1 MISKVNEMRM
11 PTWRSSGLNFVEYNP
26 SIDLKK
32 KYNLLAS
39 DAKGDLDNEFS
50 SKSYGLSKELL
61 KENEEYRNLNIY
73 LEDSK
78 TINLVTDNENN
89 QLVSKIDIE
98 AKAGNKNYYLINFFS
113 KDRSEDLMINSL
125 IRIVVEKNA
134 KAKLIVITNV
144 GENST
149 SLQSIT
155 SIIDDDASLDI
166 SYIELGCEK
175 SYVNIKNHLQ
185 GDKSVLIEDGVYFKE
200 EDEFL
205 DILAVNEHRGED
217 TDSRA
222 MFNGALKDRA
232 IKNWKGIVDLR
243 TGANHADGKIG
254 DYSMM
259 LSSDAINKSAPVLLN
274 EVKEVSG
281 NHAASV
287 GRLNKEML
295 FYIMSRGFNKKQ
307 AQALMLE
314 ANFAPTLDKIEDEKL
329 RDELK
334 NKVHYMN
341 TRN

>member
-78 TINLVTDNENN
+78 TINLVTDNENH
-89 QLVSKIDIE
+89 QLVSKIDIK

-113 KDRSEDLMINSL
+113 KDRNENLMINSL

-134 KAKLIVITNV
+134 KAKLVVITNV

-149 SLQSIT
+149 SLQSIA

>member
-89 QLVSKIDIE
+89 QLVSKIDIK

-113 KDRSEDLMINSL
+113 KDRSENLMINSL

-134 KAKLIVITNV
+134 KAKLVVITNV

-149 SLQSIT
+149 SLQSIA

>member
-89 QLVSKIDIE
+89 QLVSKIDIK
-98 AKAGNKNYYLINFFS
+98 AKAGNKNYYLIDFFS
-113 KDRSEDLMINSL
+113 KDRSENLMINSL

-134 KAKLIVITNV
+134 KAKLVVITNV

-149 SLQSIT
+149 SLQSIA